1 MPFDASAV
9 LIGRTFRVAAI
20 DGTPT
25 LASPVADL
33 EFGTDGRV
41 TGSATVNR
49 LFGPYAIDGGTLSCG
64 PLAGT
69 MMAGPPEAMEQETRL
84 HRVLAGPLE
93 VLAPEDGRGVELLSG
108 GAVVLLLEP
117 YAPTETL

>member
-49 LFGPYAIDGGTLSCG
+49 LFGPYAIDGGTLTCG
-64 PLAGT
+64 PLAST
-69 MMAGPPEAMEQETRL
+69 MMAGPPEAM
-84 HRVLAGPLE
+84 
-93 VLAPEDGRGVELLSG
+93 
-108 GAVVLLLEP
+108 
-117 YAPTETL
+117 